1 MISQTLPFNK
11 IALLTAK
18 HFDGEISKRS
28 NDFFVCGCTHARAKR
43 QKAFYIK
50 KSVCAQFYRNAY
62 RDKLKILFKCL
73 MGFMKVPMVATQ
85 LNIYLLL

>member
-43 QKAFYIK
+43 QKAFYMK
-50 KSVCAQFYRNAY
+50 KSCVLSSTEMLTGTN
-62 RDKLKILFKCL
+62 
-73 MGFMKVPMVATQ
+73 
-85 LNIYLLL
+85 